1 MVPGFPH
8 WIAVLALACA
18 PMCAQSASFSILGAP
33 CSAPGEPTPAIGAR
47 GLPRLG
53 TNFDVTY
60 AGPNR
65 TYNSAQQIV
74 RPWLITGLS
83 LLPSPVA
90 IPTSFLPQ
98 QPGGCLVWPY
108 PDLVLD
114 MPIDASGGA
123 FVSAVTL
130 AVPNQPALAGA
141 TWFHQWFALFEQCGF
156 AGCNLHWAIVSE
168 AAIVVAGT

>member
-1 MVPGFPH
+1 M
-8 WIAVLALACA
+8 
-18 PMCAQSASFSILGAP
+18 
-33 CSAPGEPTPAIGAR
+33 
-47 GLPRLG
+47 
-53 TNFDVTY
+53 
-60 AGPNR
+60 
-65 TYNSAQQIV
+65 

-90 IPTSFLPQ
+90 IPTNLLPQ

-141 TWFHQWFALFEQCGF
+141 TWFHQWFALFEQCDF
-156 AGCNLHWAIVSE
+156 ARCNPHRGRGRNQRSSVVAGAPTRKASTALLAGALRPPNRRVARRFSGLRTHWAIVSQ